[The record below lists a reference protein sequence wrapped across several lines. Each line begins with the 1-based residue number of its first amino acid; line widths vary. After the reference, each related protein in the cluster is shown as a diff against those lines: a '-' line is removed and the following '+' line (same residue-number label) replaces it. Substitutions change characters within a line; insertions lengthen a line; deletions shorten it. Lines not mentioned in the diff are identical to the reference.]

1 MAVQILAG
9 LARVGA
15 TAGRAAA
22 TGARAGA
29 RAAARGTKKL
39 AVRKAKS
46 TAKDKLKGKAKDLR
60 YRQRN
65 FKPGEGGTDSGER
78 HLQAFRDFYGLSSPS
93 PLIGGTTNPS
103 KIKPAKSSDPQ
114 VKQLK
119 VNVTNIHR
127 FLVKSNNDYARQQAT
142 TRRNQ
147 TVQRSKAKL
156 GGEEKKLGKGSSPL
170 AKSASIVKG
179 AMQPAGSL
187 FDRIMEFAGTL
198 LLGILVNALPAIVE
212 KVKEVIDNLVNF
224 FTPIQSGFRVIM
236 SLFSDDINQDQL
248 DVDKKRF
255 DDGIQ
260 NIQGEGGLL
269 DKIKEKLGPFGGA
282 IDLLKGAIDKFRDVL
297 GLKKASTKM
306 KLEKRD
312 GKEGFVNT
320 ETGQFTERQF
330 TSAERKQY
338 ESGSTGSGGGG
349 STDISGIGD
358 GREDMPVPLSGGILE
373 GARKIIGMGKGTA
386 DQCANTTRA
395 ALREAG
401 HPMADV
407 RTMIGDLDTPQGIAY
422 NAPSF
427 AASFGGSD
435 MGQVIKTKSNIKA
448 GDIILWRADRDLGGI
463 LNKGAIT
470 HVGIAADDGLKHQ
483 FDHNRRSGFH
493 YRRHWSSSGGTSWFA
508 GIRLGSGRGS
518 SKMKKASLSTNTQG
532 SGDARASI
540 SNPENKTK
548 VNQIASINQSMDDE
562 GTTTIA
568 VQQVNTIQTQVV
580 PTPVKV
586 ASAPPQPAPVSQL
599 TSIWTF

>member
-1 MAVQILAG
+1 MAAPLLAG
-9 LARVGA
+9 LARIGA
-15 TAGRAAA
+15 GLGRAAA
-22 TGARAGA
+22 TGARS
-29 RAAARGTKKL
+29 AARSGAKKL
-39 AVRKAKS
+39 VKTKVKS
-46 TAKDKLKGKAKDLR
+46 FAKDKIKNKAKEKVKGKLSKKSELISSEGDQQQQKLK
-60 YRQRN
+60 YSSMD
-65 FKPGEGGTDSGER
+65 GELTPT
-78 HLQAFRDFYGLSSPS
+78 LT
-93 PLIGGTTNPS
+93 GTTDPV
-103 KIKPAKSSDPQ
+103 KIKSAPSSKSQ
-114 VKQLK
+114 VEQLK
-119 VNVTNIHR
+119 INVTNIHS
-127 FLVKSNNDYARQQAT
+127 FLVKSNKQYKKQEAD
-142 TRRNQ
+142 TRRNE
-147 TVQRSKAKL
+147 TVQRSKVKL
-156 GGEEKKLGKGSSPL
+156 RGEERRLEKRSSPL

-179 AMQPAGSL
+179 AMQPAKSL
-187 FDRIMEFAGTL
+187 FDRLMDFAGAL
-198 LLGILVNALPAIVE
+198 LLGILVNALPAIVN
-212 KVKEVIDNLVNF
+212 KVKEIVDNIVNF
-224 FTPIQSGFRVIM
+224 LTPIQSGFNLVKG
-236 SLFSDDINQDQL
+236 FFTGDL
-248 DVDKKRF
+248 DESKYDADKKRF
-255 DDGIQ
+255 SDGMD
-260 NIQGEGGLL
+260 NINEQIDKVSEKMGPLGEIIKIFKPVVDLL
-269 DKIKEKLGPFGGA
+269 GFGG
-282 IDLLKGAIDKFRDVL
+282 KKVVL
-297 GLKKASTKM
+297 AKQ
-306 KLEKRD
+306 D
-312 GKEGFVNT
+312 GKEGFLNK

-338 ESGSTGSGGGG
+338 ESESTGSGSGGGG

-358 GREDMPVPLSGGILE
+358 GREDIPVPLSGGILE

-518 SKMKKASLSTNTQG
+518 SKMKKANLSTNTQG

-548 VNQIASINQSMDDE
+548 VNQIASINQSMDDDE
-562 GTTTIA
+562 GTITVA
-568 VQQVNTIQTQVV
+568 VQQVNTIQTQVI
-580 PTPVKV
+580 PTPVQV
-586 ASAPPQPAPVSQL
+586 ASAPPQPAPLSQL
-599 TSIWTF
+599 TSLWTL

>member
-1 MAVQILAG
+1 MAAPLLAG
-9 LARVGA
+9 LARIGA
-15 TAGRAAA
+15 GLGRAAA
-22 TGARAGA
+22 TGARS
-29 RAAARGTKKL
+29 AARSGAKKL
-39 AVRKAKS
+39 VKTKVKS
-46 TAKDKLKGKAKDLR
+46 FAKDKIKNKAKEKVKGKLSKKSELISSEGDQQQQKLK
-60 YRQRN
+60 YSSMD
-65 FKPGEGGTDSGER
+65 GELTPT
-78 HLQAFRDFYGLSSPS
+78 LT
-93 PLIGGTTNPS
+93 GTTDPV
-103 KIKPAKSSDPQ
+103 KIKSAPSSKSQ
-114 VKQLK
+114 VEQLK
-119 VNVTNIHR
+119 INVTNIHS
-127 FLVKSNNDYARQQAT
+127 FLVKSNKQYKKQEAD
-142 TRRNQ
+142 TRRNE
-147 TVQRSKAKL
+147 TVQRSKVKL
-156 GGEEKKLGKGSSPL
+156 RGEERRLEKRSSPL

-179 AMQPAGSL
+179 AMQPAKSL
-187 FDRIMEFAGTL
+187 FDRLMDFAGAL
-198 LLGILVNALPAIVE
+198 LLGILVNALPAIVN
-212 KVKEVIDNLVNF
+212 KVKEIVDNIVNF
-224 FTPIQSGFRVIM
+224 LTPIQSGFNLVKG
-236 SLFSDDINQDQL
+236 FFTGDL
-248 DVDKKRF
+248 DESKYDADKKRF
-255 DDGIQ
+255 SDGMD
-260 NIQGEGGLL
+260 NINEQIDKVSEKMGPLGEIIKIFKPVVDLL
-269 DKIKEKLGPFGGA
+269 GFGG
-282 IDLLKGAIDKFRDVL
+282 KKVVL
-297 GLKKASTKM
+297 AKQ
-306 KLEKRD
+306 D
-312 GKEGFVNT
+312 GKEGFLNK

-338 ESGSTGSGGGG
+338 ESESTGSGSGGGG

-358 GREDMPVPLSGGILE
+358 GREDIPVPLSGGILE

-518 SKMKKASLSTNTQG
+518 SKMKKANLSTNTQG

-548 VNQIASINQSMDDE
+548 VNQIASINQSMDDDE

-580 PTPVKV
+580 PTPIQV
-586 ASAPPQPAPVSQL
+586 ASAQPQPAPVSQL

>member
-1 MAVQILAG
+1 MAAPLLAG
-9 LARVGA
+9 LARI
-15 TAGRAAA
+15 A
-22 TGARAGA
+22 TGLGRG
-29 RAAARGTKKL
+29 AARSGAKKL
-39 AVRKAKS
+39 AVKKAKS
-46 TAKDKLKGKAKDLR
+46 AAKDKVKSKAKEKIKGKLSKKSNLLSS
-60 YRQRN
+60 
-65 FKPGEGGTDSGER
+65 EGNQQEQKLKYSSMSGE
-78 HLQAFRDFYGLSSPS
+78 LTPTLT
-93 PLIGGTTNPS
+93 GTTDPV
-103 KIKPAKSSDPQ
+103 KIKSAPSSKSQ
-114 VKQLK
+114 VEQLK
-119 VNVTNIHR
+119 INVTNIHS
-127 FLVKSNNDYARQQAT
+127 FLVKSNKQYKKQEAD
-142 TRRNQ
+142 TRRNE
-147 TVQRSKAKL
+147 TVRRSKVKL
-156 GGEEKKLGKGSSPL
+156 RGEERRLEKRSSPL

-179 AMQPAGSL
+179 AMQPAKSL
-187 FDRIMEFAGTL
+187 FDKLMDFAGAL
-198 LLGILVNALPAIVE
+198 LLGILVNALPAVVKKVEEIV
-212 KVKEVIDNLVNF
+212 DNIVNF
-224 FTPIQSGFRVIM
+224 LTPIQSGFNLIKG
-236 SLFSDDINQDQL
+236 FFTGDL
-248 DVDKKRF
+248 DESKYDADKKRF
-255 DDGIQ
+255 SDGMDSINEQ
-260 NIQGEGGLL
+260 IDKVSEKMGPLGEII
-269 DKIKEKLGPFGGA
+269 KIFKPVV
-282 IDLLKGAIDKFRDVL
+282 DLLSTGSGGKKIVL
-297 GLKKASTKM
+297 AKQ
-306 KLEKRD
+306 D
-312 GKEGFVNT
+312 GKEGFLNK
-320 ETGQFTERQF
+320 ETGEFTERQF

-338 ESGSTGSGGGG
+338 ESGSTGSGSGGGG

-562 GTTTIA
+562 ETTTVA
-568 VQQVNTIQTQVV
+568 LQQVNTIQTAYV
-580 PTPVKV
+580 PMPIPMRSRSTGSTSSPTLSPIW
-586 ASAPPQPAPVSQL
+586 SA
-599 TSIWTF
+599 

>member
-1 MAVQILAG
+1 MAAPLLAG
-9 LARVGA
+9 LARIGA
-15 TAGRAAA
+15 GLGRAAA
-22 TGARAGA
+22 TGARS
-29 RAAARGTKKL
+29 AARSGAKKL
-39 AVRKAKS
+39 VKTKVKS
-46 TAKDKLKGKAKDLR
+46 FAKDKIKNKAKEKVKGKLSKKSELISSEGDQQQQKLK
-60 YRQRN
+60 YSSMD
-65 FKPGEGGTDSGER
+65 GELTPT
-78 HLQAFRDFYGLSSPS
+78 LT
-93 PLIGGTTNPS
+93 GTTDPV
-103 KIKPAKSSDPQ
+103 KIKSAPSSKSQ
-114 VKQLK
+114 VEQLK
-119 VNVTNIHR
+119 INVTNIHS
-127 FLVKSNNDYARQQAT
+127 FLVKSNKQYKKQEAD
-142 TRRNQ
+142 TRRNE
-147 TVQRSKAKL
+147 TVQRSKVKL
-156 GGEEKKLGKGSSPL
+156 RGEERRLEKRSSPL

-179 AMQPAGSL
+179 AMQPAKSL
-187 FDRIMEFAGTL
+187 FDRLMDFAGAL
-198 LLGILVNALPAIVE
+198 LLGILVNALPAIVN
-212 KVKEVIDNLVNF
+212 KVKEIVDNIVNF
-224 FTPIQSGFRVIM
+224 LTPIQSGFNLVKG
-236 SLFSDDINQDQL
+236 FFTGDL
-248 DVDKKRF
+248 DESKYDADKKRF
-255 DDGIQ
+255 SDGMD
-260 NIQGEGGLL
+260 NINEQIDKVSEKMGPLGEIIKIFKPVVDLL
-269 DKIKEKLGPFGGA
+269 GFGG
-282 IDLLKGAIDKFRDVL
+282 KKVVL
-297 GLKKASTKM
+297 AKQ
-306 KLEKRD
+306 D
-312 GKEGFVNT
+312 GKEGFLNK

-338 ESGSTGSGGGG
+338 ESESTGSGSGGGG

-358 GREDMPVPLSGGILE
+358 GREDIPVPLSGGILE

-518 SKMKKASLSTNTQG
+518 SKMKKANLSTNTQG

-568 VQQVNTIQTQVV
+568 VQQVNTIQTQVI
-580 PTPVKV
+580 PTPIQV
-586 ASAPPQPAPVSQL
+586 ASAPPQTAPIPQL
-599 TSIWTF
+599 TSLWTN